1 MNINA
6 LSRVGKHLLVRANL
20 ANVGRWR
27 TATIG
32 QGTEI
37 GAKIITLKLS
47 YGEVTGSIPAS
58 NFSKKA
64 ELKWETWRKTWKRFV
79 QVILG
84 TKCALV
90 VHTGTTTLCS
100 NALRGILAK
109 PGRETSPK
117 VVIII

>member
-90 VHTGTTTLCS
+90 VQPRRDNHTLLQR
-100 NALRGILAK
+100 AAWYPRKA
-109 PGRETSPK
+109 SPK